1 MATKEVADQE
11 LGSVADD
18 MKTVFAVLGYGLADL
33 LKECPPSERVPLL
46 VANVKRRSLEHMSTE
61 KLVPFYRALGNLI
74 QELS

>member
-1 MATKEVADQE
+1 MTDQE
-11 LGSVADD
+11 VSSLAED
-18 MKTVFAVLGYGLADL
+18 MQTVFTVLGYGLADL